1 MSTMALL
8 GMSQSCGSLVF
19 WKVGDVMSRLL
30 WVGIGAAGGIYTYR
44 RGQRAWDR
52 AKERGW
58 SGTASILM
66 AATAS
71 ALQTARL
78 QLIEQD
84 AIRDSQRQLTVTP
97 TETTVNRAEA
107 RRSPETIPA
116 SRSSQSLPTVTLG

>member
-1 MSTMALL
+1 
-8 GMSQSCGSLVF
+8 
-19 WKVGDVMSRLL
+19 MSRLL

-58 SGTASILM
+58 SGTASVLM
-66 AATAS
+66 SATAS

-84 AIRDSQRQLTVTP
+84 AARNAQQQLTLTP
-97 TETTVNRAEA
+97 TNITTTVTEA
-107 RRSPETIPA
+107 GTSHDAIPP
-116 SRSSQSLPTVTLG
+116 SRSSQTRPTVTLG

>member
-1 MSTMALL
+1 M
-8 GMSQSCGSLVF
+8 F

-97 TETTVNRAEA
+97 TQSTVNRAEA
-107 RRSPETIPA
+107 GRSPETIPA

>member
-1 MSTMALL
+1 MF
-8 GMSQSCGSLVF
+8 G
-19 WKVGDVMSRLL
+19 KVGDVMSRLL

-58 SGTASILM
+58 SGTASVLLS
-66 AATAS
+66 ATAS

-84 AIRDSQRQLTVTP
+84 AARNAQQQLTLTP
-97 TETTVNRAEA
+97 THTTTTVTEA
-107 RRSPETIPA
+107 GTSHDAIPP
-116 SRSSQSLPTVTLG
+116 SRSSRTRPTVTLG